1 MFSPTQIP
9 KINPTAIENQ
19 KSKRNLF
26 ISCWILN
33 QKIKF

>member
-26 ISCWILN
+26 RVG
-33 QKIKF
+33 F